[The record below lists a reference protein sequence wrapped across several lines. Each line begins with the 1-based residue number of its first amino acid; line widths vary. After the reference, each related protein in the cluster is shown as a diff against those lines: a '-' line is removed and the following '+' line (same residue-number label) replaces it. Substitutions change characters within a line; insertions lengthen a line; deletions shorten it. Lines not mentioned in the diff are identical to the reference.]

1 MSPNAYQEYKKQSVL
16 TMTQGEAIVKLYDE
30 CIRMLNAGVMYINEK
45 KIEETNKSLKKAH
58 QILNYMRSIL
68 NSEYEISANLDALYD
83 YYVRR
88 IITANI
94 KKDTAPLEEIIPMI
108 TDLRESFHEADKSL
122 RKK

>member
-45 KIEETNKSLKKAH
+45 NIEGTNKVLKKAH

-68 NSEYEISANLDALYD
+68 NWDYEITANLDALYD